1 MYSDH
6 VYVQLE
12 FSIYFGVIEG
22 NDQFSFHRVPSDDL
36 LAKDRKK
43 AKRYA
48 E

>member
-1 MYSDH
+1 

-36 LAKDRKK
+36 LAKDIEKK